1 MFRKSKYDKLISK
14 SQKYLNKQKYLK
26 AKQTYLEALAI
37 KPDDIGVLNNLAQ
50 LHSILGED
58 DKAESYNEILLKE
71 CDKLLKNDVDKRILI
86 LKCNALVSLDRMDE
100 SNEIVDELLKID
112 PANYIGLFHK
122 AQYLELHNKNR
133 EAITHINQILKE
145 NPYNIPALLSKGRN
159 HIKLNEFDDAEKC
172 FNLVLQIETKNKTA
186 INLKSELLKRK
197 YNLTLT
203 SHDFMLKAIEHWE
216 MNKFKNA
223 EEYFKKAIFID
234 DAYDEI
240 WFAQGEL
247 MIRMGKLT
255 KAIESFNQAFELN
268 QNSGGI
274 TKKGQF
280 FRILNWM
287 RRINILLGFEKKQ

>member
-1 MFRKSKYDKLISK
+1 MFRKSRYDKLISK
-14 SQKYLNKQKYLK
+14 SQKYLNKQKYME

-37 KPDDIGVLNNLAQ
+37 KPDDIGVLNNIAQ
-50 LHSILGED
+50 LHSILGEEK
-58 DKAESYNEILLKE
+58 KANGYNELLLKE
-71 CDKLLKNDVDKRILI
+71 CDKLLKNDMDERVLI
-86 LKCNALVSLDRMDE
+86 LKCNALVSLDRLDE

-122 AQYLELHNKNR
+122 AQYLESHEKNQ
-133 EAITHINQILKE
+133 EALTYLNQILKE
-145 NPYNIPALLSKGRN
+145 DHYNIPALLSKGRN
-159 HIKLNEFDDAEKC
+159 HIKLNEFDDAEEC

-197 YNLTLT
+197 YDLTLT

-223 EEYFKKAIFID
+223 EEYFKKAIYID

-255 KAIESFNQAFELN
+255 KAIESFNKAFELN

-274 TKKGQF
+274 AKKGRF
-280 FRILNWM
+280 FRMLNWM
-287 RRINILLGFEKKQ
+287 KRINILLGFEEKK